1 MKRWFLY
8 ISLLIISSRLASQ
21 GNDILGYEDYIQ
33 MVRIHHP
40 VAYQMNLLDE
50 KSDAYELK
58 AKGGFD
64 PSINFSLD
72 NKAFDS
78 KEYWQRIGGY
88 LKVPTWL
95 GPDIKLGYEDNTGDF
110 LNMSELVPDLGLI
123 SWGLSVP
130 VGRGLFFDERRKVV
144 EEAKIIRESNNIKR
158 QQLFNKLMYGAS
170 KAYLE
175 WQSNYT
181 RRSIQE
187 ESADIA
193 RQLYL
198 NTVQSFL
205 NGDKPAIDTIEALVN
220 YRNRQQGLI
229 QINQELLISR
239 QRLNNYLWMQG
250 QVPLELEEEI
260 VPEDLDDE
268 EWEAMAQTIRLDPI
282 ANIVSNP
289 QLQMFVLRERQLE
302 LDRRLAKENLKPVAN
317 VNFSLLT
324 RGDNDNTF
332 INYDFNDYKVGVD
345 FYYPLF
351 TRKERGQLKLT
362 ELSLQE
368 NNLEAKTATEMLENQ
383 ILNLIAMED
392 NMGEQL
398 SIIGENVDD
407 YRELLNAEIE
417 KFSIGESSVF
427 LLNYREFSLL
437 DIRVKQIDTVEKL
450 LKNRLDLMLTTY
462 SWTE

>member
-1 MKRWFLY
+1 MKNCLLHISFLMF
-8 ISLLIISSRLASQ
+8 SFNSMGQ
-21 GNDILGYEDYIQ
+21 GTEILSYGDYIQ
-33 MVRIHHP
+33 MVSMHHP
-40 VAYQMNLLDE
+40 VTYQMNLLDQ

-64 PSINFSLD
+64 PSINFSMD

-110 LNMSELVPDLGLI
+110 LNMSELVPDLGLM
-123 SWGLSVP
+123 SWGISVP

-144 EEAKIIRESNNIKR
+144 EEAKIIREANNIKR
-158 QQLFNKLMYGAS
+158 QQLFNKLMHGAL

-175 WQSNYT
+175 WQSNFA
-181 RRSIQE
+181 RRAIQE
-187 ESADIA
+187 ESAEIA
-193 RQLYL
+193 RQLYT
-198 NTVQSFL
+198 NTIQSFL

-220 YRNRQQGLI
+220 YRNRQQGLV
-229 QINQELLISR
+229 QINQELLMAR

-250 QVPLELEEEI
+250 QVPLELEEEV
-260 VPEDLDDE
+260 VPEILNVE
-268 EWEAMAQTIRLDPI
+268 EWETKAQSIRLDPI
-282 ANIVSNP
+282 SFISSNP
-289 QLQMFVLRERQLE
+289 QLQLFVLREQQLE

-317 VNFSLLT
+317 LNFSLLT
-324 RGDNDNTF
+324 RGDYDNTF

-368 NNLEAKTATEMLENQ
+368 NNLEAKTANEILENQ

-392 NMGEQL
+392 NMVEQL
-398 SIIGENVDD
+398 SIIEENVDD
-407 YRELLNAEIE
+407 YQELLNAEIE

-437 DIRVKQIDTVEKL
+437 DIRVKRIDTIEKL
-450 LKNRLDLMLTTY
+450 LKNRLDLMLISF

>member
-1 MKRWFLY
+1 MKKWMLY
-8 ISLLIISSRLASQ
+8 IGFIFLSLKLIGQS
-21 GNDILGYEDYIQ
+21 DEVLGYEDYIQ
-33 MVRIHHP
+33 MVRTHHP
-40 VAYQMNLLDE
+40 ITFQMNLLDE

-72 NKAFDS
+72 NKTFDS

-88 LKVPTWL
+88 LKVPIWL

-110 LNMSELVPDLGLI
+110 LNMSELVPDLGLM

-144 EEAKIIRESNNIKR
+144 EEAKVIRESNNIKK
-158 QQLFNKLMYGAS
+158 QQLFNKLMHGAS
-170 KAYLE
+170 KAYIE
-175 WQSNYT
+175 WQSNYA
-181 RRSIQE
+181 RREILE

-193 RQLYL
+193 RQLYE
-198 NTVQSFL
+198 NTVQSFI

-229 QINQELLISR
+229 QINQELLMSR

-260 VPEDLDDE
+260 VPDALNDN
-268 EWEAMAQTIRLDPI
+268 EWATMTQSIRLDPMSTI
-282 ANIVSNP
+282 TSNP

-368 NNLEAKTATEMLENQ
+368 NSLEAKTATEMLENQ

-398 SIIGENVDD
+398 SIIGENVGD
-407 YRELLNAEIE
+407 YQELLNAEIE

-437 DIRVKQIDTVEKL
+437 DIRVKQVDTVEKL
-450 LKNRLDLMLTTY
+450 LKNRLDLMLTTF
-462 SWTE
+462 SWNG